1 VPITDVIALVAPTT
15 PPMIGEKG
23 LYTPG
28 NVLVQPGCTWAEA
41 CEGAQASA
49 TSGPPSNIPNSFF
62 RATRLPAAC
71 GTSTAARAVSRLMD
85 ESPTICMPE

>member
-41 CEGAQASA
+41 CDGAKA
-49 TSGPPSNIPNSFF
+49 TAKRGPPTNIANSFF
-62 RATRLPAAC
+62 RAPRLAAVS
-71 GTSTAARAVSRLMD
+71 GAPTPARAA
-85 ESPTICMPE
+85 